1 MTLQEIK
8 RYADSLEKNDFQN
21 VFFYM
26 LNIADSKYGM
36 SFFIGDKEVFKDKL
50 LQFFLRTLKNTDKQN
65 INKQMQKQKQKLKHI
80 GSIDL
85 NRSLDD
91 VNIREFAYE

>member
-8 RYADSLEKNDFQN
+8 RYADSLEKNDLQN
-21 VFFYM
+21 VFLYM

-50 LQFFLRTLKNTDKQN
+50 LQFFLRTLKNADKQN
-65 INKQMQKQKQKLKHI
+65 INKQMQKQKLKHI

-85 NRSLDD
+85 NKSLDD